1 MHPQTPA
8 QTARHRSAGPAEPA
22 NLADGVEVELQARVI
37 GPPPPQATPAPAT
50 RPTRSGPQTGDG
62 PLLKKHLCVT
72 PGLLSAPTSG
82 RLMLSSSLLHE
93 RRSCDPGT
101 LSRPTEPVDLPE
113 KTTVD
118 VTVPESEAQ
127 EADNQEAIFAI
138 LRESYPSGESDVA
151 ERHNEHQP

>member
-1 MHPQTPA
+1 
-8 QTARHRSAGPAEPA
+8 
-22 NLADGVEVELQARVI
+22 
-37 GPPPPQATPAPAT
+37 
-50 RPTRSGPQTGDG
+50 
-62 PLLKKHLCVT
+62 
-72 PGLLSAPTSG
+72 
-82 RLMLSSSLLHE
+82 MLSSSLLHE